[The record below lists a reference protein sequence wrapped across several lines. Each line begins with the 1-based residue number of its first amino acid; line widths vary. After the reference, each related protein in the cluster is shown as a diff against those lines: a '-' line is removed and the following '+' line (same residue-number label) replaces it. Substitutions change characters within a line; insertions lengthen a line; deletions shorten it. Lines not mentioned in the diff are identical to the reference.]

1 MAVALRELLE
11 QRLGVDEDA
20 FRVAL
25 SEFVERTGP
34 LVITQLRPR
43 DYFGPAEVATL
54 ERLGLGLEPL
64 AAGSL
69 GPVAGLA
76 SAYGQLVA
84 DSLTVAGAAGLL
96 DVDPTRVRQR
106 IHARSLYA
114 FKHHSSWLIPPF
126 QIEGGRL
133 LPGLG
138 AVVAKLSA
146 HLHPVAVTRW
156 FTSPTDALDL
166 DGEAVSPVAWLAS
179 GAPPAPVA
187 SLAGAL
193 DQE

>member
-43 DYFGPAEVATL
+43 DYFGPSEAATL

-84 DSLTVAGAAGLL
+84 ASLTVVGAADLL
-96 DVDPTRVRQR
+96 GVDPTRVRQR

-114 FKHHSSWLIPPF
+114 FKHHSSWLVPPF
-126 QIEGGRL
+126 QIEGGQL

-138 AVVAKLSA
+138 VVVAKLSA

-156 FTSPTDALDL
+156 LTTPTDGLDL
-166 DGEAVSPVAWLAS
+166 GEAVSPVAWLAS
-179 GAPPAPVA
+179 GAPPGPVA
-187 SLAGAL
+187 ALAEVL

>member
-1 MAVALRELLE
+1 MAMALHELLE
-11 QRLGVDEDA
+11 QRLGADEDA
-20 FRVAL
+20 FRAAL

-34 LVITQLRPR
+34 LVITQLRPT
-43 DYFGPAEVATL
+43 DYFGPAESATL
-54 ERLGLGLEPL
+54 KHLGLGLEPL

-84 DSLTVAGAAGLL
+84 DSLNVAGIAGLL
-96 DVDPTRVRQR
+96 GVDPTRVRQR

-114 FKHHSSWLIPPF
+114 FKHHNSWLVPPF

-146 HLHPVAVTRW
+146 YLHPVAVTRW

-179 GAPPAPVA
+179 GAPPAWVA
-187 SLAGAL
+187 ALAEVL